1 MFFFLMKGSEERGGA
16 RWDWA
21 EEAGREAGGAG
32 EGGGALLAG
41 VQQAQTETSSGR
53 GWIQA
58 G

>member
-1 MFFFLMKGSEERGGA
+1 MKGSQERGGA